1 MRRGRS
7 MGVQAMPY
15 RPGVCAAA
23 LAAAVAG
30 MLPSAVLAQDAAPVR
45 ITRYGTFEVRQEMPA
60 HDRKAGATGVTEL
73 TTIVDPYLLERTSRV
88 DARLC
93 RRFGIWFDLPYGV
106 PGFPASVIIRL
117 THPVL
122 VRPDGHSGTV
132 ETWPQQ
138 VGGGG
143 SMAGFTFSEPWEVAP
158 GTWTFAIL
166 SGGAVLAEQAFEVVA
181 PTRPGAALPGSG
193 SADCDAPVS

>member
-1 MRRGRS
+1 
-7 MGVQAMPY
+7 MGIEAMPH
-15 RPGVCAAA
+15 RA
-23 LAAAVAG
+23 LCRAAVLAG
-30 MLPSAVLAQDAAPVR
+30 LIAGVLPSAALAQDAPPVR

-60 HDRKAGATGVTEL
+60 HDRGTGATGVTRL
-73 TTIVDPYLLERTSRV
+73 MTIIEPYLLERTSRV
-88 DARLC
+88 EAKLC

-106 PGFPASVIIRL
+106 PGLPANVTIQL

-122 VRPDGHSGTV
+122 VRPDGRSGTV

-143 SMAGFTFSEPWEVAP
+143 SMAGFTFSEPWEAVP

-166 SGGAVLAEQAFEVVA
+166 SSGAVLAEQAFEVVP
-181 PTRPGAALPGSG
+181 PTRPNAAPSGSVGPGS
-193 SADCDAPVS
+193 CDAPVS